1 MKIGVNIR
9 NAYLLLKADFLKI
22 FINKDGRVF
31 MSRIIKNVLPYWKSI
46 VLVFA
51 LLIVQAVCDL
61 SLPAYTSD
69 IIDTGIQNGGIE
81 HTVPEKITKEE
92 FDTAKLFMTEEEAQL
107 WEQSYSY
114 NEDDNVYELSVKGSK
129 NKTDLDDTLFT
140 ALIINNQM
148 SSVTE
153 SAFKSRMAEQM
164 HVSEEQLSNVSVEDI
179 GKSMGVELTT
189 FTQMMEDS
197 DGNEVETIC
206 VDMRQIVKAM
216 YSAGAMSKDD
226 ILSMRSEFQKTIDTM
241 GKTLVSSM
249 GVDYA
254 KSMDAKAGMDMDS
267 IQTKYLWA
275 AGLKMVA
282 MALLMAVTSVC
293 IGFLASRVGA
303 GVARDMR
310 GKLYSNVMG
319 FSNAEM
325 DKFSTASLITR
336 TTNDVQ
342 QVQMVTVI
350 MLRMILYAPILGV
363 GGIIKVVGT
372 GAGMAVAVI
381 IAFVMLLM
389 VIAMPKFK
397 LMQKLV
403 DNVNLVSREIL
414 TGLSVIRAFGREKK
428 EEERFDEANKKL
440 TKTMLFTNRTMT
452 FMMPSMMFI
461 MNGLSV
467 LIVWVAA
474 HRIDAGVM
482 QVGSMTAFITYSML
496 IVMSFLMLTMMS
508 VMLPRAM
515 VAADRIDE
523 VINTHSSIEDS
534 ENPETIESAK
544 GVVEF
549 NHVNFMYP
557 GAKANALEDIT
568 FKAEPGKTTAIIG
581 STGCG
586 KSTLVNLIPRLY
598 DVTGGS
604 ITIDGHDI
612 RNISMHDLRSELGY
626 VPQKGMLFSGTIA
639 SNLRF
644 GNPDAS
650 DEDVVKAAQIAQ
662 ATEFI
667 DNKAEKY
674 DSPIAQGGTN
684 VSGGQKQRLSI
695 ARAIAKHPRVFIFD
709 DSFSALDLKTDAI
722 LRKELAAN
730 VSDATVIIVAQR
742 ISTILHADQILVMD
756 DGKIVGKGTHEELM
770 KTCETYQQI
779 ASSQLSA
786 KELGKEA

>member
-1 MKIGVNIR
+1 
-9 NAYLLLKADFLKI
+9 
-22 FINKDGRVF
+22 
-31 MSRIIKNVLPYWKSI
+31 MSRIIKNVLPYWKSVILII
-46 VLVFA
+46 VFLV
-51 LLIVQAVCDL
+51 IQAFCDL
-61 SLPAYTSD
+61 SLPSYTSY
-69 IIDTGIQNGGIE
+69 IIDVGIQNGGIE

-92 FDTAKLFMTEEEAQL
+92 FELAKLFMTEDERNE
-107 WEQSYSY
+107 WEKSYSLDESDGLY
-114 NEDDNVYELSVKGSK
+114 IFNIKNEKRKDE
-129 NKTDLDDTLFT
+129 LDDTLFT

-148 SSVTE
+148 SAVTE
-153 SAFKSRMAEQM
+153 EVFKSRMAEQM
-164 HVSEEQLSNVSVEDI
+164 GVSEGELANVSVEDI
-179 GKSMGVELTT
+179 GKSLGVELTT
-189 FTQMMEDS
+189 FTRMMEDS
-197 DGNEVETIC
+197 DGKEVETVC
-206 VDMRQIVKAM
+206 VDMRSIVRAM
-216 YSAGAMSKDD
+216 ADSGAMSMDD
-226 ILSMRSEFQKTIDTM
+226 ILSMRQEFQKTIDTM
-241 GKTLVSSM
+241 GRTLVSSM
-249 GVDYA
+249 GVAYA
-254 KSMDAKAGMDMDS
+254 KNMDAKAGMDMDA
-267 IQTKYLWA
+267 IQTKYLWT
-275 AGLKMVA
+275 AGLKMVV

-303 GVARDMR
+303 GIGRDMR
-310 GKLYSNVMG
+310 SQLYTNVMG

-342 QVQMVTVI
+342 QIQMVTVM
-350 MLRMILYAPILGV
+350 MLRMIMYAPILGI
-363 GGIIKVVGT
+363 GGIVKVIGT
-372 GAGMAVAVI
+372 GAGMGWVIVMAVLVI
-381 IAFVMLLM
+381 VAFVMLLM
-389 VIAMPKFK
+389 VVAMPKFK

-440 TKTMLFTNRTMT
+440 TKTMIFTNRTMT
-452 FMMPSMMFI
+452 FMMPVMMLI

-482 QVGSMTAFITYSML
+482 QVGSMTAFITYSMM

-523 VINTHSSIEDS
+523 VINTHSSIED
-534 ENPETIESAK
+534 PEVPEQITAAK

-549 NHVNFMYP
+549 DHVSFMYP

-568 FKAEPGKTTAIIG
+568 FTAEPGKTTAIIG

-598 DVTGGS
+598 DVTEGR
-604 ITIDGHDI
+604 ITLDGHDI
-612 RNISMHDLRSELGY
+612 RDISMHDLRGMLGY
-626 VPQKGMLFSGTIA
+626 VPQKGVLFSGTIA

-650 DEDVVKAAQIAQ
+650 DEDVRKAAEIAQ

-667 DNKAEKY
+667 ENKADTY
-674 DSPIAQGGTN
+674 DSPIAQGGAN

-695 ARAIAKHPRVFIFD
+695 ARAIAKKPDVFIFD
-709 DSFSALDLKTDAI
+709 DSFSALDLKTDAA

-730 VSDATVIIVAQR
+730 VADATVIIVAQR
-742 ISTILHADQILVMD
+742 ISTILHADQILVME

-786 KELGKEA
+786 KELGSEESGKEV